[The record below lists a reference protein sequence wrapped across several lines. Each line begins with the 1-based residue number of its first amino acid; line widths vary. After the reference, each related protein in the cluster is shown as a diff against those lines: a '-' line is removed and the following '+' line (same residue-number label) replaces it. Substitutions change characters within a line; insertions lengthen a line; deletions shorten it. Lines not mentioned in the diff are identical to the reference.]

1 MKTDPSTFERKA
13 VDPEVLDHLR
23 CLRAMEHARAA
34 KRIDDHYDLLERGE
48 TPDTKHPLGRR
59 THDRRMS

>member
-1 MKTDPSTFERKA
+1 MKTDPKTFDHKP

-34 KRIDDHYDLLERGE
+34 KRIDDHYDMLERGE
-48 TPDTKHPLGRR
+48 APDPQHPLGRR
-59 THDRRMS
+59 THDRRMA